1 MMSIGFVKA
10 KNGAYY
16 IDLTRLDYY
25 ASGGESPGTYHLN
38 EAAVEWGLHGTVE
51 KQDFERLLYG
61 YHPKTGEP
69 LAQNHGKDDRRAALD
84 LCLSCPKDVSALW
97 AVAGDAERRLIEQ
110 AFERAVDQTLDG

>member
-1 MMSIGFVKA
+1 MMTVGFVKA
-10 KNGAYY
+10 KDGGYY
-16 IDLTRLDYY
+16 IDGTRLDYY

-38 EAAVEWGLHGTVE
+38 EAAVELGLHGTVE

-69 LAQNHGKDDRRAALD
+69 LAQNHGKDDRRGAID
-84 LCLSCPKDVSALW
+84 ICLSAPKDVSAAW

>member
-25 ASGGESPGTYHLN
+25 TSGGES
-38 EAAVEWGLHGTVE
+38 
-51 KQDFERLLYG
+51 
-61 YHPKTGEP
+61 

-84 LCLSCPKDVSALW
+84 RCLSCPTDVSALW
-97 AVAGDAERRLIEQ
+97 ATSGDAERRGSG
-110 AFERAVDQTLDG
+110 ARHTP